1 MPKVDLTGKR
11 FTKKRIKFLTEAFEI
26 LENIHEE
33 VALNLVISKLRNKK
47 GSV

>member
-11 FTKKRIKFLTEAFEI
+11 FTKKRIEFLTEAFEI

-33 VALNLVISKLRNKK
+33 VAES
-47 GSV
+47 SYFETAE